1 MSEEHLYFGEIDTV
15 LFYQANLSCQHVFS
29 LHQQEYLVFFF
40 LLIGSLLD
48 LRTRKGLCIAAV
60 PFALLAS
67 SIVRDVNR

>member
-1 MSEEHLYFGEIDTV
+1 MVARRNVIVGEIDTV

-48 LRTRKGLCIAAV
+48 LRTR
-60 PFALLAS
+60 
-67 SIVRDVNR
+67 